1 MYLFNVFNIECMKS
15 FYKLGADVKKNIF
28 ILIVLLIII
37 ISVLS
42 GCSNEPEYTIKQWDE
57 IEEQRLSASRQKVQ
71 FKAIILE
78 IVSDQKQDLGD
89 GLESRQQVFKVRI
102 TNGPFKGDII
112 ETNNLLETNSI
123 YNIEVNKGDHIFI
136 LPEFDSEGNIVNS
149 YITETVKDKYLIIIT
164 VLFTIILII
173 IGKFKGVKAAIALAI
188 TAVAIIKILLPLILK
203 GYNPILISGALAI
216 AITIITLLIISGI
229 NRKTLSTII
238 GTSTGIIIAG
248 VLALIFGNLSN
259 LTGLSGE
266 EARMLAFIPQDIIF
280 DYRGILFAG
289 IILASLG
296 AVMDVSMSVSSSMF
310 EIVKAD
316 PTIKKNDLIS
326 AGMNVGRD
334 IIGTMSNTLIL
345 VYIGSALPLMLLFL
359 AYDISFIELVNK
371 DIIASE
377 IIRALSGSIGL
388 IMAIPVSVFISASI
402 FDRRYIMRL
411 KNKRI

>member
-1 MYLFNVFNIECMKS
+1 M
-15 FYKLGADVKKNIF
+15 KKNIF
-28 ILIVLLIII
+28 ILIALLIIFV
-37 ISVLS
+37 SALF
-42 GCSNEPEYTIKQWDE
+42 GCSGEPRHTIEQWDE
-57 IEEQRLSASRQKVQ
+57 IEGQRLSASREELQ

-78 IVSDQKQDLGD
+78 IVSDQKQDLGG

-102 TNGPFKGDII
+102 TNGPFKGEII

-123 YNIEVNKGDHIFI
+123 YNIEVNEGDQIFI
-136 LPEFDSEGNIVNS
+136 LPEFDSEGNIINS

-188 TAVAIIKILLPLILK
+188 TAVAIVKILLPLILK

-238 GTSTGIIIAG
+238 GTSTGILIG
-248 VLALIFGNLSN
+248 GTLALLFGKLSN
-259 LTGLSGE
+259 LTGLSSE
-266 EARMLAFIPQDIIF
+266 EARMLAFIPQDISF

-326 AGMNVGRD
+326 AGMNIGRD

-388 IMAIPVSVFISASI
+388 IMAIPVSVLISASI
-402 FDRRYIMRL
+402 FDRKYVMGL
-411 KNKRI
+411 KDKKL

>member
-1 MYLFNVFNIECMKS
+1 M
-15 FYKLGADVKKNIF
+15 KKNIF
-28 ILIVLLIII
+28 IVMVLLIII
-37 ISVLS
+37 VSALF
-42 GCSNEPEYTIKQWDE
+42 GCSGEPKHTIEEWDE
-57 IEEQRLSASRQKVQ
+57 IEGQKLSASGEELQ

-78 IVSDQKQDLGD
+78 IVSDQKQDSGG

-102 TNGPFKGDII
+102 TNGPFKGEII

-123 YNIEVNKGDHIFI
+123 YNIEVNEGDQIFI
-136 LPEFDSEGNIVNS
+136 LPEFDGEGNIINS

-188 TAVAIIKILLPLILK
+188 TAVAIVKILLPLILK
-203 GYNPILISGALAI
+203 GHNPILISGALAI

-238 GTSTGIIIAG
+238 GTSTGILIG
-248 VLALIFGNLSN
+248 GTLALLFGKLSN
-259 LTGLSGE
+259 LTGLSSE
-266 EARMLAFIPQDIIF
+266 EARMLAFIPQDISF

-359 AYDISFIELVNK
+359 AYDISFIEVINK

-388 IMAIPVSVFISASI
+388 IMAIPVSVYISASMY
-402 FDRRYIMRL
+402 DRKYVMRL
-411 KNKRI
+411 KNKKL

>member
-1 MYLFNVFNIECMKS
+1 
-15 FYKLGADVKKNIF
+15 VKKVADKMKIINQNKKFNGVVKKIF
-28 ILIVLLIII
+28 ILSLIALFFVFLLLLI
-37 ISVLS
+37 
-42 GCSNEPEYTIKQWDE
+42 GCSGEPLHTIEKWDE
-57 IEEQRLSASRQKVQ
+57 IEEQRLSASREEVQ

-78 IVSDQKQDLGD
+78 IVSDQKQDLGG
-89 GLESRQQVFKVRI
+89 GLESRLQIFKVRI
-102 TNGPFKGDII
+102 TNGPFKGEVI
-112 ETNNLLETNSI
+112 ETHNLLEDNSI
-123 YNIEVNKGDHIFI
+123 YNIEVREGDQIFI
-136 LPEFDSEGNIVNS
+136 LPEFDSEGNIINS
-149 YITETVKDKYLIIIT
+149 YITETIKDKYLIIIT

-173 IGKFKGVKAAIALAI
+173 IGKFKGVKAAISLAI
-188 TAVAIIKILLPLILK
+188 TAVAIVKILLPLILK
-203 GYNPILISGALAI
+203 GYNPILVSAVLAI

-238 GTSTGIIIAG
+238 GTSSGIIIGG
-248 VLALIFGNLSN
+248 VLALIFGSLSN

-266 EARMLAFIPQDIIF
+266 ESRMLAFIPQDISF

-326 AGMNVGRD
+326 AGMNIGRD

-345 VYIGSALPLMLLFL
+345 VYIGSSLPLMLLFM
-359 AYDISFIELVNK
+359 AYDISFIELINK

-388 IMAIPVSVFISASI
+388 IIAIPISVFISASM

-411 KNKRI
+411 KR

>member
-1 MYLFNVFNIECMKS
+1 M
-15 FYKLGADVKKNIF
+15 KKNIF
-28 ILIVLLIII
+28 ILIILLIII
-37 ISVLS
+37 VSALF
-42 GCSNEPEYTIKQWDE
+42 GCSGEPKHTIEQWDE
-57 IEEQRLSASRQKVQ
+57 IEGQRLSASREEVQ

-102 TNGPFKGDII
+102 TNGPFKGEII

-123 YNIEVNKGDHIFI
+123 YNIEVNEGDQIFV
-136 LPEFDSEGNIVNS
+136 LPEFDSEGNIINS

-188 TAVAIIKILLPLILK
+188 TAVAIVKILLPLILK

-238 GTSTGIIIAG
+238 GTSTGILIG
-248 VLALIFGNLSN
+248 GTLALIFGKLSN
-259 LTGLSGE
+259 LTGLSSE
-266 EARMLAFIPQDIIF
+266 EARMLAFIPQDISF

-326 AGMNVGRD
+326 AGMNIGRD

-388 IMAIPVSVFISASI
+388 IMAIPVSVFISAGV
-402 FDRRYIMRL
+402 FDRKYVMRL

>member
-1 MYLFNVFNIECMKS
+1 M
-15 FYKLGADVKKNIF
+15 KKNIF

-37 ISVLS
+37 VSALF
-42 GCSNEPEYTIKQWDE
+42 GCSSEPRHTIEQWDE
-57 IEEQRLSASRQKVQ
+57 IEEQRLSASREEVQ

-78 IVSDQKQDLGD
+78 IVSDQKQDLG
-89 GLESRQQVFKVRI
+89 GGMESRQQVFKVRI
-102 TNGPFKGDII
+102 TNGPFKGEII

-123 YNIEVNKGDHIFI
+123 YNIEVNEGDQIFI

-173 IGKFKGVKAAIALAI
+173 IGKFKGVKAAITLAI

-238 GTSTGIIIAG
+238 GTSTGILIGGA
-248 VLALIFGNLSN
+248 LALIFGKLSN
-259 LTGLSGE
+259 LTGLSSE
-266 EARMLAFIPQDIIF
+266 EARMLAFIPQDISF

-316 PTIKKNDLIS
+316 PTIRKNNLIS
-326 AGMNVGRD
+326 AGMNIGRD

-359 AYDISFIELVNK
+359 AYDISFIEVINK

-388 IMAIPVSVFISASI
+388 IMAIPVSVYISASMY
-402 FDRRYIMRL
+402 DRKYVMRL
-411 KNKRI
+411 KNKKL

>member
-1 MYLFNVFNIECMKS
+1 
-15 FYKLGADVKKNIF
+15 VKKNIF
-28 ILIVLLIII
+28 ILIALLIIFV
-37 ISVLS
+37 SALF
-42 GCSNEPEYTIKQWDE
+42 GCSGEPRHTIEQWDE
-57 IEEQRLSASRQKVQ
+57 IEGQRLSASREELQ

-78 IVSDQKQDLGD
+78 IVSDQKQDLGG

-102 TNGPFKGDII
+102 TNGPFKGEII

-123 YNIEVNKGDHIFI
+123 YNIEVNEGDQIFI
-136 LPEFDSEGNIVNS
+136 LPEFDSEGNIINS

-188 TAVAIIKILLPLILK
+188 TAVAIVKILLPLILK

-238 GTSTGIIIAG
+238 GTSTGILIG
-248 VLALIFGNLSN
+248 GTLALLFGKLSN
-259 LTGLSGE
+259 LTGLSSE
-266 EARMLAFIPQDIIF
+266 EARMLAFIPQDISF

-326 AGMNVGRD
+326 AGMNIGRD

-388 IMAIPVSVFISASI
+388 IMAIPVSVLISASI
-402 FDRRYIMRL
+402 FDRKYVMGL
-411 KNKRI
+411 KDKKL

>member
-1 MYLFNVFNIECMKS
+1 M
-15 FYKLGADVKKNIF
+15 KKNIF
-28 ILIVLLIII
+28 IVMVLLIII
-37 ISVLS
+37 VSALF
-42 GCSNEPEYTIKQWDE
+42 GCSGEPKHTIEEWDE
-57 IEEQRLSASRQKVQ
+57 IEGQKLSASGEELQ

-78 IVSDQKQDLGD
+78 IVSDQKQDSGG

-102 TNGPFKGDII
+102 TNGPFKGEII

-123 YNIEVNKGDHIFI
+123 YNIEVNEGDQIFI
-136 LPEFDSEGNIVNS
+136 LPEFDGEGNIINS

-188 TAVAIIKILLPLILK
+188 TAVAIVKILLPLILK
-203 GYNPILISGALAI
+203 GHNPILISGALAI

-238 GTSTGIIIAG
+238 GTSTGILIG
-248 VLALIFGNLSN
+248 GTLALLFGKLSN
-259 LTGLSGE
+259 LTGLSSE
-266 EARMLAFIPQDIIF
+266 EARMLAFIPQDISF

-388 IMAIPVSVFISASI
+388 IMAIPVSVLISASM
-402 FDRRYIMRL
+402 FDRKYVMRL

>member
-1 MYLFNVFNIECMKS
+1 M
-15 FYKLGADVKKNIF
+15 KKNIF
-28 ILIVLLIII
+28 ILIVPLIII
-37 ISVLS
+37 VSALF
-42 GCSNEPEYTIKQWDE
+42 GCSGEPLHTIEEWDE
-57 IEEQRLSASRQKVQ
+57 IEEQRLSTSREEVQ

-78 IVSDQKQDLGD
+78 IVSDQKQDLGG
-89 GLESRQQVFKVRI
+89 GLESRLQIFKVRI
-102 TNGPFKGDII
+102 TNGPFKGEVI
-112 ETNNLLETNSI
+112 ETHNLLEDNSI
-123 YNIEVNKGDHIFI
+123 YNIEVREGDQIFI
-136 LPEFDSEGNIVNS
+136 LPEFDSEGNIINS
-149 YITETVKDKYLIIIT
+149 YITETIKDKYLLIIT
-164 VLFTIILII
+164 ILFTIILII

-188 TAVAIIKILLPLILK
+188 TAVAIVKILLPLILK
-203 GYNPILISGALAI
+203 GYNPILVSAVLAI

-238 GTSTGIIIAG
+238 GTSSGIIIGG
-248 VLALIFGNLSN
+248 VLALIFGSLSN

-266 EARMLAFIPQDIIF
+266 ESRMLAFIPQDISF

-326 AGMNVGRD
+326 AGMNIGRD

-345 VYIGSALPLMLLFL
+345 VYIGSSLPLMLLFM
-359 AYDISFIELVNK
+359 AYDISFIELINK

-388 IMAIPVSVFISASI
+388 IMAIPVSVFISASM

-411 KNKRI
+411 KR